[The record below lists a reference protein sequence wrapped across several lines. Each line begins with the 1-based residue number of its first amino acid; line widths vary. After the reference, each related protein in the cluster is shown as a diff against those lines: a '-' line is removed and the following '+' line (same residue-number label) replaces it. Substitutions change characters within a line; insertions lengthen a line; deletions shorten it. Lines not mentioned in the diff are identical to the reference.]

1 MSEKQI
7 TIITLAILGVILLT
21 GGGGVFFIKTKV
33 IRGKEAEIGKID
45 AQIRK
50 DQQKAALMVRD
61 QKDPLSPNDPKKNKS
76 KLEVKL
82 ADKIKEEALKTAR
95 IPDYR
100 AADLEDKTVVD
111 REYDAFVNQLEVM
124 RVNTGVEF
132 SSMRWLTPKKATGP
146 GAAKAPKLPANVL
159 QSSFEI
165 VCWGAFTDLV
175 QFLEQ
180 LERCGR
186 HVTVDSFVLSPGRAT
201 DQEGVHSMK
210 VTLNTFAYRSTA
222 PISVP
227 LPTSADVKSA
237 EYP

>member
-7 TIITLAILGVILLT
+7 TIITLAILGVLLFA
-21 GGGGVFFIKTKV
+21 GGGGVFFVKAKV
-33 IRGKEAEIGKID
+33 IRGKETEIKKVE
-45 AQIRK
+45 AQTQK
-50 DQQKAALMVRD
+50 DKDKARLMARD
-61 QKDPLSPNDPKKNKS
+61 QKDPLYPNDPKKNKS

-82 ADKIKEEALKTAR
+82 EEKIKEEAQKTAR

-100 AADLEDKTVVD
+100 AADPEDKTVVD

-132 SSMRWLTPKKATGP
+132 SSMRWLTPKKVTGP

-165 VCWGAFTDLV
+165 VCWGAFMDLV

-186 HVTVDSFVLSPGRAT
+186 HVTVDGFVLTPGKAT
-201 DQEGVHSMK
+201 DQEGIHSMK

-227 LPTSADVKSA
+227 PATAADVKSA